1 MHKTR
6 KGCRLHSN
14 FQLQMEIFHK
24 QLKFA
29 HFLVPR
35 VVLYIFFCFDWCDYF
50 SDHRK
55 WGSFLWKSCFTISS
69 WIKCADSIQEKHA
82 LHYFIISFLLLSLST
97 EFKNCYIVSSPHF
110 GKAQWGWILLLC
122 CLLLHPPNKGV
133 AVLQNH
139 SWGTTS
145 CFFLWMSW
153 ITKNIENFCL
163 FVFLI

>member
-29 HFLVPR
+29 RFLVPR
-35 VVLYIFFCFDWCDYF
+35 VVIYIYI
-50 SDHRK
+50 K
-55 WGSFLWKSCFTISS
+55 KKSCFTISS
-69 WIKCADSIQEKHA
+69 WIKCADSVQEKHA
-82 LHYFIISFLLLSLST
+82 LHYFIISLLLLSLST

-122 CLLLHPPNKGV
+122 CLLLHPPPNKGV

-153 ITKNIENFCL
+153 ITKNIENFW
-163 FVFLI
+163 FFLMIHFIFRC